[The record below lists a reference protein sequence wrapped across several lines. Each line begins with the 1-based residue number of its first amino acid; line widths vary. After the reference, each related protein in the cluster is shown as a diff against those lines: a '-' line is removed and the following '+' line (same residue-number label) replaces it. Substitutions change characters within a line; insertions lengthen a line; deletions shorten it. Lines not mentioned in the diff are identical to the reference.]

1 MDGFA
6 FDYNSLL
13 ACAWGAPSAAFG
25 PMYARFDGARRAARL
40 LGPPYHFMSRVT
52 KIDGPIGEWRND
64 LRAALA
70 NGSGIAIDDIIPRWD
85 SVLRDKADEVQAESE
100 RLNRAMRQLRGG
112 S

>member
-1 MDGFA
+1 MEDT
-6 FDYNSLL
+6 D
-13 ACAWGAPSAAFG
+13 AWE
-25 PMYARFDGARRAARL
+25 RAHWKAL
-40 LGPPYHFMSRVT
+40 QN
-52 KIDGPIGEWRND
+52 IDGPIGEWRND